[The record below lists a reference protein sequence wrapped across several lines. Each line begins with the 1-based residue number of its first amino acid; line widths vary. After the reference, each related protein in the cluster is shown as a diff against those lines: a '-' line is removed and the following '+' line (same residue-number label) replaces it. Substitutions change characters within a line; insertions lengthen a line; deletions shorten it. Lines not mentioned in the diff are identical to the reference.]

1 MSEHNFQQLRS
12 GQAGCPS
19 DLMLDRMH
27 TGELAPAA
35 AESLAQHIASCQVCP
50 GRMESR
56 KAGFEAFAR
65 ADPERLLA
73 GVRKRLAEPERAPQT
88 TWAPPQRTPQ
98 GWMRSARVLYAAT
111 PLAAA
116 AALTLVFVMN
126 RGSIPIAEEPGA
138 DTVRLKGGPAL
149 HVFRLAGERTQ
160 PVMSGERLSPGDRL
174 RFVVDLPK
182 EGQVTIVGVE
192 RDGKLYTAWPLGAQT
207 ASVNA
212 SATQRPAGLRQ
223 ELPGAVALDESEGQE
238 PLYLVYC
245 PEQSAAPRCTSKGAT
260 DSPACPAGC
269 VLQKFVINKG
279 R

>member
-19 DLMLDRMH
+19 DLMLDRLH
-27 TGELAPAA
+27 AGELAPAA
-35 AESLAQHIASCQVCP
+35 AESLAQHIAGCRDCP

-56 KAGFEAFAR
+56 KAGFAAFAG
-65 ADPERLLA
+65 ADPEQLLA
-73 GVRKRLAEPERAPQT
+73 GMRKRLAEPERPPQP
-88 TWAPPQRTPQ
+88 TWAPPQRTSQ
-98 GWMRSARVLYAAT
+98 GFLRSARVLYAAA

-116 AALTLVFVMN
+116 AALTLLFVMK
-126 RGSIPIAEEPGA
+126 RGPVPAADEPGA

-182 EGQVTIVGVE
+182 EGQVAIVGVE
-192 RDGKLYTAWPLGAQT
+192 GDGKLYTAWPLGAGAES
-207 ASVNA
+207 AS
-212 SATQRPAGLRQ
+212 QRPAGMRQ

-245 PEQSAAPRCTSKGAT
+245 PEGSEAPRCTSRGAT
-260 DSPACPAGC
+260 EAPACPAGC
-269 VLQKFVINKG
+269 VLQKFVINKA
-279 R
+279 RQ